1 MSINRIYIPGTLSL
15 NIDTTIHL
23 KTDKELLQSYFR
35 EILGSSTSCDVEISV
50 TRSDSK
56 KTNPQLAYFFSVVLP
71 IIKARF
77 EDLEGNTFTK
87 GEIMSILKDRY
98 FYEEI
103 YYGGEFVKEHLSLS
117 KASKE
122 EVKKFISECI
132 EFATTILDIE
142 IPEPSKEYN
151 YNYGRK

>member
-1 MSINRIYIPGTLSL
+1 MSINRVYIPATISY
-15 NIDTTIHL
+15 NIDTTIHI
-23 KTDKELLQSYFR
+23 KVDKELMQSYLK
-35 EILGSSTSCDVEISV
+35 EIIGSNNTCDVEISI
-50 TRSDSK
+50 TRADSK

-77 EDLEGNTFTK
+77 EDLEGTTFTK

-132 EFATTILDIE
+132 EFATDILDIE
-142 IPEPSKEYN
+142 IPEPSKL
-151 YNYGRK
+151 